1 MRDLKPIAAFAIAAV
16 LMLGWMQQSERHP
29 LADIGIQSAP
39 TAIPL
44 NFDVREFKDLSGPG
58 FRIYRPALQGLQCN
72 TRDANQEIFGN
83 PESWKV
89 MLMSRFEI
97 LDAITTG
104 SSKMES
110 AFARSSMA
118 YAEMLKS
125 FVSGAGFG
133 KAEKAVAAGRPPY
146 SLSPFS
152 AKQRE
157 GGMNTGS
164 KLPLPLLLLFPSA
177 KPACLFALTHS
188 TPTSSV
194 QARIGPTW
202 A

>member
-1 MRDLKPIAAFAIAAV
+1 MRDYKPLAVFAVAAV
-16 LMLGWMQQSERHP
+16 LMLAWVQQIHRITPSEGQSRIPHFP
-29 LADIGIQSAP
+29 LADIGKQSGP

-44 NFDVREFKDLSGPG
+44 NFELREFKDVSGPG

-72 TRDANQEIFGN
+72 TRDANQQIFGH
-83 PESWKV
+83 PESWKM

-133 KAEKAVAAGRPPY
+133 EAEKAVHPGRPPY

-152 AKQRE
+152 TGQRE
-157 GGMNTGS
+157 GGTPRS
-164 KLPLPLLLLFPSA
+164 KLPPKGFLLFSSA
-177 KPACLFALTHS
+177 EPVCL
-188 TPTSSV
+188 P
-194 QARIGPTW
+194 
-202 A
+202 